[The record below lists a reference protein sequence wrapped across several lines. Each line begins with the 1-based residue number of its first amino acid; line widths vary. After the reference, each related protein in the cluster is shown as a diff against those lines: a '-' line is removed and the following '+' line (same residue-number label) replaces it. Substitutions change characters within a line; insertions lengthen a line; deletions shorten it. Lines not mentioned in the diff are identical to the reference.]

1 MIRIEPQA
9 LDIMVDD
16 ALSTFPDECCGF
28 FFGREEGEVRHVTL
42 VQVVNNA
49 KEGDKRRRYE
59 VSPRDY
65 LKAEALADEQGLTLL
80 GVYHSHPNHP
90 ALPSETDRL
99 SAQPF
104 FSYLILSVMEGELT
118 AVRSWRLNEAQQFD
132 EETVNHDSL
141 NKKYKLHGN
150 STDSNPT

>member
-1 MIRIEPQA
+1 MIQFEPQA
-9 LDIMVDD
+9 LDIMAND
-16 ALSTFPDECCGF
+16 ALNSFPDECCGF
-28 FFGREEGEVRHVTL
+28 FFGREAGGERLVTQ

-59 VSPRDY
+59 ISPRDY
-65 LKAEALADEQGLTLL
+65 LKAEAFADEQGLILL

-90 ALPSETDRL
+90 AVPSETDRL

-104 FSYLILSVMEGELT
+104 FSYLILSVQEGQLA
-118 AVRSWRLNEAQQFD
+118 AVRCWRLNETQQFD
-132 EETVNHDSL
+132 EETLLNDSPTI
-141 NKKYKLHGN
+141 KYQLHGN